1 MQVNYSHYEMLPS
14 IKNENKNIQFGLL
27 YHLTILLLGVSL
39 EGMKSVCQGSS
50 VFPMYFATLP
60 NNQKWSV
67 LICQWTKCDINAHSN
82 IV

>member
-14 IKNENKNIQFGLL
+14 IKNENKNIQSGLL

-50 VFPMYFATLP
+50 VFPMYFATLFP
-60 NNQKWSV
+60 IIRNGVFSSANGQNV
-67 LICQWTKCDINAHSN
+67 I
-82 IV
+82 